1 MWINLFN
8 ENKVGEGFVFLVGNK
23 MDLNQR
29 EVSLEEAKE
38 KAERFGVPYME
49 ISAKTG
55 QNIENLF
62 FDLVEAANEKN
73 SNNYVLHALKDQ
85 SSKTDETQDRVVD
98 DKGTKQPA
106 VGEEGPKV
114 SENVVLKNEKVGK
127 GERSKGC
134 C

>member
-62 FDLVEAANEKN
+62 FDLVEAANEKS

-114 SENVVLKNEKVGK
+114 CENVVLKNEKVGK
-127 GERSKGC
+127 REKSKGC